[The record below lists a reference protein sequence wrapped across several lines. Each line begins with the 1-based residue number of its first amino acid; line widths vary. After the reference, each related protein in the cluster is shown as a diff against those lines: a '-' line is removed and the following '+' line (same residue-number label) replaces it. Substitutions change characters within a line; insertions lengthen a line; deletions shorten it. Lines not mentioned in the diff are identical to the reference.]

1 MKWARICA
9 SRPMAYHQQSAKGS
23 PWTSNVSGFEDTL
36 KGHTV
41 SVCVRSSCYAYLSQP
56 PRFLIS
62 CYPLY
67 LLWRD
72 EKDFSASDTRFNKKN
87 KMLGYY

>member
-36 KGHTV
+36 KGYTV
-41 SVCVRSSCYAYLSQP
+41 SVCVFVHRV
-56 PRFLIS
+56 
-62 CYPLY
+62 
-67 LLWRD
+67 
-72 EKDFSASDTRFNKKN
+72 TRI
-87 KMLGYY
+87 